1 MRCEVDVKYVENVDT
16 LDEESFF
23 PSKSEYSEYLVLK
36 YLKQTDE
43 PVGSWVLKVML
54 GLKGVELSTATIGR
68 LLKELDAKGF
78 TKLVGAQGRVI
89 TSEGIHYAKFQSER
103 IERERLQA
111 RLMMAAIPQSLDEL
125 IDLLHARKALECE
138 TARLAAL
145 RANKKD
151 IEELEVSLK
160 KHEEVVKGKIDP
172 TDIAL
177 DFHIKVAKASYNRF
191 LIASLDI
198 LIYEELKLESQIAQ
212 LITRERGEEY
222 LLQHISIVDAIK
234 QKNAQEA
241 ERLMGVHI
249 ETLIGAIKEQA
260 EGYEGTQMIPFMNG
274 IDE

>member
-1 MRCEVDVKYVENVDT
+1 MSVKFVESADT
-16 LDEESFF
+16 FDEGSFF
-23 PSKSEYSEYLVLK
+23 SSKNEYAEYLVLK
-36 YLKQTDE
+36 YLIQTDE

-54 GLKGVELSTATIGR
+54 GLKGIEFSTATIGR
-68 LLKELDAKGF
+68 MLKEMDAKGF
-78 TKLVGAQGRVI
+78 TKLAGAQGRAI
-89 TSEGIHYAKFQSER
+89 TSKGMNYAKIQSER

-111 RLMMAAIPQSLDEL
+111 RLMMAAIPQSFDEL
-125 IDLLHARKALECE
+125 IDLLDARKALECE

-145 RANKKD
+145 RATPKD

-160 KHEEVVKGKIDP
+160 KHEEVVRGKIDP

-198 LIYEELKLESQIAQ
+198 LIYEELRLESQIAQ

-222 LLQHISIVDAIK
+222 LLQHISIVDSIK
-234 QKNAQEA
+234 QRNASEA

-249 ETLIGAIKEQA
+249 ETLISAIKEQA
-260 EGYEGTQMIPFMNG
+260 EGN
-274 IDE
+274 

>member
-1 MRCEVDVKYVENVDT
+1 MDIKLVENVDK
-16 LDEESFF
+16 LDEGSFF
-23 PSKSEYSEYLVLK
+23 ASRNEYSEYLVLK
-36 YLKQTDE
+36 YLIQSDE

-54 GLKGVELSTATIGR
+54 GLKGIELSTATIGR
-68 LLKELDAKGF
+68 LLKELDSKGF
-78 TKLVGAQGRVI
+78 TKLVDAQGRVI
-89 TSEGIHYAKFQSER
+89 TSEGIGYAKMQSER

-145 RANKKD
+145 RANPKD
-151 IEELEVSLK
+151 IDELELSLK
-160 KHEEVVKGKIDP
+160 KHADVVKGKIDP

-198 LIYEELKLESQIAQ
+198 LIYEELRLESQIAR

-222 LLQHISIVDAIK
+222 LLQHISIVESIK
-234 QKNAQEA
+234 QNDPHEA
-241 ERLMGVHI
+241 ERRMGVHI
-249 ETLIGAIKEQA
+249 ETLINAIKEQA
-260 EGYEGTQMIPFMNG
+260 ERK
-274 IDE
+274 